1 MGKTI
6 LNLKIILFSYLFY
19 VGCVSCDQQFFNSS
33 PFKFNLENFNN
44 SSFLININIRKNHYL
59 YKDKLKVEIINKKFQ
74 INKIQYSKGVMH
86 FDDFFG
92 NSEIF
97 KKNAKVVVFFNN
109 PKKLFKLDLLIK
121 YQGCSED
128 GICFLPKKIKK
139 TIYLQKI

>member
-33 PFKFNLENFNN
+33 PFKFNLENLNN

-86 FDDFFG
+86 FDDFL
-92 NSEIF
+92 EIQKF
-97 KKNAKVVVFFNN
+97 LKKM
-109 PKKLFKLDLLIK
+109 
-121 YQGCSED
+121 
-128 GICFLPKKIKK
+128 
-139 TIYLQKI
+139 QK